1 MSNALCY
8 GIFQSSWI
16 WFTSFIHSNQYAE
29 KVWFSGFSISVI
41 LTSMNTKLSCR
52 VLSFSLLH
60 LGNSR
65 FLRIFYIH
73 FLIYSKNDS
82 LLNDHCQSKSQ
93 RPCLTMLAH
102 HPFLNFW
109 THFPV
114 SSPCKIVYLKNFKN
128 WARKGY
134 GKCIE
139 QNFSASIRFL
149 KPFSTAWTCR
159 LYRYIF

>member
-1 MSNALCY
+1 MSSFV
-8 GIFQSSWI
+8 IF
-16 WFTSFIHSNQYAE
+16 FVELGKF
-29 KVWFSGFSISVI
+29 
-41 LTSMNTKLSCR
+41 
-52 VLSFSLLH
+52 SFSSNFLH
-60 LGNSR
+60 T
-65 FLRIFYIH
+65 

>member
-1 MSNALCY
+1 
-8 GIFQSSWI
+8 
-16 WFTSFIHSNQYAE
+16 
-29 KVWFSGFSISVI
+29 
-41 LTSMNTKLSCR
+41 MNTKLSCR

-73 FLIYSKNDS
+73 FLIYSKNYS

-159 LYRYIF
+159 LYRDIC